1 MVGSIE
7 ISVDKENL
15 RILHD
20 KKIQVEP
27 ERNIWTHNYS
37 DIFLRGGIFMKMYIN
52 LHIIIP
58 SQTVRKQLIL
68 TLYQNIIE
76 ITL

>member
-27 ERNIWTHNYS
+27 ERNIWIHNLYRY
-37 DIFLRGGIFMKMYIN
+37 IFDGGVN
-52 LHIIIP
+52 LYENVYIIIP
-58 SQTVRKQLIL
+58 SQTARKQLIL